1 MKNPLY
7 ICLNAGFSEWLRIL
21 NFDHTSQ
28 RDMPVMLKAFLIFLE
43 ENDCN
48 SITGITESHLENYL
62 QVLSE
67 QPCKTKPRTLS
78 LNYIRKHLQVIR
90 KFARYL
96 AESGQESFSVKV
108 QLKGKSTHI
117 KSILTKK
124 EVARLYEATTESV
137 LGLRDRA
144 LLTLYYGCGLRKS
157 EGLSLNTD
165 DILLEKELV
174 LVRKGKGYKARY
186 VPLTGSNKKDLEYYL
201 NFSRPYLLGGKK
213 ETALLLNVNGKRL
226 RTAFERIQKLRNAAS
241 IKKPIGPHTL
251 RHSIATHLLQ
261 SGMKLEQIQR
271 FLGHSSLE
279 STQIYTHIVNEQ
291 L

>member
-1 MKNPLY
+1 MRQQ
-7 ICLNAGFSEWLRIL
+7 AGFREWLRIL
-21 NFDHTSQ
+21 NFESSSQ
-28 RDMPVMLKAFLIFLE
+28 RDMPKMLTDFLLFLE
-43 ENDCN
+43 DQGCSSPGRVTEGHL
-48 SITGITESHLENYL
+48 TGYL
-62 QVLSE
+62 DYLS
-67 QPCKTKPRTLS
+67 QRPGKTHEGALS
-78 LNYIRKHLQVIR
+78 KNYIRKHLQVVR

-96 AESGQESFSVKV
+96 SESGQESFEVKV
-108 QLKGKSTHI
+108 RITGKATRI
-117 KSILTKK
+117 KSILTRQ
-124 EVARLYEATTESV
+124 EVASLYEAATESV

-165 DILLEKELV
+165 DILLEKGLV

-226 RTAFERIQKLRNAAS
+226 KTAFERIQKLRNAAEV
-241 IKKPIGPHTL
+241 KKPVGPHTL

-261 SGMKLEQIQR
+261 SGMPLEQIRR

-279 STQIYTHIVNEQ
+279 STQIYTHIVHE

>member
-1 MKNPLY
+1 MRNQLY
-7 ICLNAGFSEWLRIL
+7 IRLNAGFSEWLRIL
-21 NFDHTSQ
+21 NFDQTSQ

-67 QPCKTKPRTLS
+67 QPCKTKPGTLS
-78 LNYIRKHLQVIR
+78 LNYIRKNLQVIR

-96 AESGQESFSVKV
+96 AESGQESFPVKV
-108 QLKGKSTHI
+108 KIKGKATNI

-124 EVARLYEATTESV
+124 EVAKLYEATTETV

-157 EGLSLNTD
+157 EGLSLNTE

-186 VPLTGSNKKDLEYYL
+186 VPLTGGNKKDLEYYL
-201 NFSRPYLLGGKK
+201 NFSRPYLLCGKK
-213 ETALLLNVNGKRL
+213 EPALLLNANGK
-226 RTAFERIQKLRNAAS
+226 
-241 IKKPIGPHTL
+241 G
-251 RHSIATHLLQ
+251 
-261 SGMKLEQIQR
+261 
-271 FLGHSSLE
+271 
-279 STQIYTHIVNEQ
+279 
-291 L
+291 

>member
-7 ICLNAGFSEWLRIL
+7 IRLNAGFSEWLRIL

-67 QPCKTKPRTLS
+67 KPCKTKPGTLS

-108 QLKGKSTHI
+108 QLKGKSTNI

-124 EVARLYEATTESV
+124 EVASLYEATTESV

-201 NFSRPYLLGGKK
+201 NFSRTYLLNGKK
-213 ETALLLNVNGKRL
+213 EPALLLNANGKRL
-226 RTAFERIQKLRNAAS
+226 KTAFERVQKLRSAS
-241 IKKPIGPHTL
+241 GIKKPIGPHTL

-279 STQIYTHIVNEQ
+279 STQIYTHIVNE